1 MLAETTHKSQN
12 YATKL
17 VLVSSKTGQLMDV
30 VAIICYVKV
39 SKTFHDAQ
47 FLVLMHTFLGSAVY
61 AREVEDA
68 DDVFSI

>member
-1 MLAETTHKSQN
+1 
-12 YATKL
+12 
-17 VLVSSKTGQLMDV
+17 MDV
-30 VAIICYVKV
+30 VAIICYAKV

-47 FLVLMHTFLGSAVY
+47 FLVLMHTFLGSAAY